1 MHFANAYFTLGLA
14 EECLRNITVLLM
26 CEDLCRTGYSTRA
39 LNGSNIA
46 FYQAFR
52 NITIQEIVE
61 NLERGGLLVDLL
73 SFFGRILGPNNTPR
87 VPFFTRNCMWR
98 AVMKGLLSNRALKE
112 AL

>member
-1 MHFANAYFTLGLA
+1 
-14 EECLRNITVLLM
+14 M
-26 CEDLCRTGYSTRA
+26 CEDLCCTGYSTRT
-39 LNGSNIA
+39 LNGTDIA
-46 FYQAFR
+46 FYQASTVFR

-98 AVMKGLLSNRALKE
+98 AVMKGLLSNSALKE